1 MALAMEAAE
10 RLGVETV
17 VFNQRHSAH
26 CALCLAPTAT
36 GIDGSLMA
44 GRVIHSLGA
53 FSGVYARLSEVA
65 ALPENRPRGRMPA
78 DDRAVARAEFLNGA
92 LSDWL
97 DLTPIRVVN
106 RPQAMASNA
115 SKPFQARVIQRA
127 GFLTPPTLVT
137 NNPASVKDFQR
148 LHGRIIYKSIS
159 SVRSIVR
166 ELLPADLGTL
176 ERIRNLPTQFQAYID
191 GVNVRVHVVDR
202 EVHATEVKSD
212 AVDYRYATADGV
224 AMQMQPTTLPDPV
237 GRRCVGLS
245 VQLGLA
251 MTGIDLKRTPDGDW
265 YCFEVNPSPGYSYY
279 QQDTG
284 QPIADSVVRFIAGI
298 EPCQR

>member
-1 MALAMEAAE
+1 
-10 RLGVETV
+10 
-17 VFNQRHSAH
+17 
-26 CALCLAPTAT
+26 
-36 GIDGSLMA
+36 
-44 GRVIHSLGA
+44 
-53 FSGVYARLSEVA
+53 
-65 ALPENRPRGRMPA
+65 
-78 DDRAVARAEFLNGA
+78 
-92 LSDWL
+92 
-97 DLTPIRVVN
+97 
-106 RPQAMASNA
+106 MASNA

-191 GVNVRVHVVDR
+191 GVNVRVRRGGSRSARHR
-202 EVHATEVKSD
+202 GSSSD